1 MFLGIDVSTYLEQ
14 QKFAHTIYKKDGK
27 PVDPFELFKNNG
39 VDYLRTRIW
48 NNPYSEDGK
57 PYLAGTCDLDNFLN
71 LYKRVKQY
79 GFKHVIDFHYSD
91 FWVDPSKQ
99 ILPKAWRNY
108 SFEEVVQAVYDF
120 TKESL
125 LKIKNAGVDVAYIQ
139 TGNEI
144 THGMLWPHGKIN
156 YGEVNPYRNFAVLLK
171 SARKACKE
179 IYPEAKI
186 IIHLEESY
194 NQVLYRDIIS
204 SLLKN
209 GLEID
214 MIGTSYYPFWH
225 HSFAEYFAN
234 MDMVQREFNI
244 PVCNVELGYPFTL
257 EDYIKPV
264 FLEGTGDATIT
275 EYNSPNNKFHI
286 EITSENALVQF
297 PQFYYANYTMYSGKK
312 NLGKAKNVDGLIAF
326 ELPEGTYDVKL
337 SFKPSKGY
345 QLTRPLFYLGL
356 FSLVSVGVFGYI
368 YRKNWLK
375 EE

>member
-257 EDYIKPV
+257 EDYINDIETGKPKHLV
-264 FLEGTGDATIT
+264 INADNQEEFLKMLPYEVSPEGQAKFI
-275 EYNSPNNKFHI
+275 NKFI
-286 EITSENALVQF
+286 ELAKEHNLQGAFYWEPLWIPGDNICWASPEGQLYQSSEVVKDARNEWANQCLFDYQGNAL
-297 PQFYYANYTMYSGKK
+297 P
-312 NLGKAKNVDGLIAF
+312 
-326 ELPEGTYDVKL
+326 
-337 SFKPSKGY
+337 
-345 QLTRPLFYLGL
+345 GL
-356 FSLVSVGVFGYI
+356 FAF
-368 YRKNWLK
+368 KMEK
-375 EE
+375 